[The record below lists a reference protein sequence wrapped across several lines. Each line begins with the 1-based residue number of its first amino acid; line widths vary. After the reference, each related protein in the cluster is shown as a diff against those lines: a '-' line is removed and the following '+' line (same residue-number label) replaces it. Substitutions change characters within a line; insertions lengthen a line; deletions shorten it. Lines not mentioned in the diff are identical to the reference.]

1 MRLKGRAAIVTGA
14 SRGIGKATALTF
26 AREGA
31 NVMVNFQR
39 NSEKAEEVAEYIRE
53 IGREALPFRA
63 DVSRINEVEG
73 MIQAALGRFGRI
85 DILVN
90 NAGITWR
97 KGIQDTSE
105 EEWDRVMAVN
115 LRGVFNCIKAV
126 SKQMIDQR
134 YGKIINISSADGVGV
149 ANLRNAAYACSKAGV
164 VQLTKSAALELGKY
178 GINVNC
184 VAPGVTDTDI
194 IRVQR
199 TEEEVKV
206 LFEQIRKLTALERI
220 ADPQG
225 IANAI
230 LFLASDESS
239 HITAKVLL
247 VDCGRFNF
255 M

>member
-1 MRLKGRAAIVTGA
+1 MRLKERTAIVTGA
-14 SRGIGKATALTF
+14 SRGIGKTTALTF
-26 AREGA
+26 AQEGA
-31 NVMVNFQR
+31 NVVVNFQR
-39 NSEKAEEVAEYIRE
+39 NSEKAEEVAARIRE

-63 DVSRINEVEG
+63 DVSQANEIEDMV
-73 MIQAALGRFGRI
+73 QSALGKFGRI

-97 KGIQDTSE
+97 KGIQETSE
-105 EEWDRVMAVN
+105 EDWDRVMAVN
-115 LRGVFNCIKAV
+115 LKGVFNCIKAV
-126 SKQMIDQR
+126 SKQVIDQR
-134 YGKIINISSADGVGV
+134 YGKIINISSVDGVGV

-178 GINVNC
+178 NINVNC

-199 TEEEVKV
+199 TEEEVKAV
-206 LFEQIRKLTALERI
+206 FEQIRKLTALERI
-220 ADPQG
+220 ASPQD

-230 LFLASDESS
+230 LFLASDESRQ
-239 HITAKVLL
+239 ITAKVLL
-247 VDCGRFNF
+247 VDCGRSNF

>member
-1 MRLKGRAAIVTGA
+1 MRLKGRAAVVTGA

-31 NVMVNFQR
+31 NVVVNFQR
-39 NSEKAEEVAEYIRE
+39 NSEKAEEVAKRIRE
-53 IGREALPFRA
+53 IGREALPIRA
-63 DVSRINEVEG
+63 DVSRINEVEN
-73 MIQAALGRFGRI
+73 MVKAALDKFGRI

-97 KGIQDTSE
+97 KGIQDTTE

-115 LRGVFNCIKAV
+115 LRGAFNCIKAV

-134 YGKIINISSADGVGV
+134 YGKIINISSADGLGV

-164 VQLTKSAALELGKY
+164 VQLAKSAALELGKY

-206 LFEQIRKLTALERI
+206 LFEQIRRLTALERI
-220 ADPQG
+220 ADPQDV
-225 IANAI
+225 ANTI
-230 LFLASDESS
+230 LFLASDESNQ
-239 HITAKVLL
+239 ITAKVLL

>member
-1 MRLKGRAAIVTGA
+1 LKGRAAVVTGA

-31 NVMVNFQR
+31 NVVVNFQR
-39 NSEKAEEVAEYIRE
+39 NSEKAEEVAKRIRE
-53 IGREALPFRA
+53 IGREALPIRA
-63 DVSRINEVEG
+63 DVSRINEVEN
-73 MIQAALGRFGRI
+73 MVKAALDKFGRI

-97 KGIQDTSE
+97 KGIQDTTE

-115 LRGVFNCIKAV
+115 LRGAFNCIKAV

-134 YGKIINISSADGVGV
+134 YGKIINISSADGLGV

-164 VQLTKSAALELGKY
+164 VQLAKSAALELGKY

-206 LFEQIRKLTALERI
+206 LFEQIRRLTALERI
-220 ADPQG
+220 ADPQDV
-225 IANAI
+225 ANTI
-230 LFLASDESS
+230 LFLASDESNQ
-239 HITAKVLL
+239 ITAKVLL

>member
-1 MRLKGRAAIVTGA
+1 LRLKGRAAIVTGA

-31 NVMVNFQR
+31 NVVVNFQR

-73 MIQAALGRFGRI
+73 MVQAALGKFGRI

-149 ANLRNAAYACSKAGV
+149 ANLRNAAYGCSKAGV

-199 TEEEVKV
+199 TEEEVKM
-206 LFEQIRKLTALERI
+206 LFEQIRRLTALERI
-220 ADPQG
+220 ADPQD

-230 LFLASDESS
+230 LFLASDESNQ
-239 HITAKVLL
+239 ITAKVLL

>member
-1 MRLKGRAAIVTGA
+1 LKGRAAVVTGA

-31 NVMVNFQR
+31 NVVVNFQR
-39 NSEKAEEVAEYIRE
+39 NSEKAEEVAKRIRE
-53 IGREALPFRA
+53 IGREALPIRA
-63 DVSRINEVEG
+63 DVSRINEVEN
-73 MIQAALGRFGRI
+73 MVKAALDKFGRI

-97 KGIQDTSE
+97 KGIQDTTE

-115 LRGVFNCIKAV
+115 LRGAFNCIKAV

-134 YGKIINISSADGVGV
+134 YGKIINISSADGLGV

-164 VQLTKSAALELGKY
+164 VQLAKSAALELGKY

-206 LFEQIRKLTALERI
+206 LFEQVRRLTALERI
-220 ADPQG
+220 ADPQDV
-225 IANAI
+225 ANTI
-230 LFLASDESS
+230 LFLASDESNQ
-239 HITAKVLL
+239 ITAKVLL

>member
-1 MRLKGRAAIVTGA
+1 LRLKGRAAVVTGA

-31 NVMVNFQR
+31 NVVVNFQR
-39 NSEKAEEVAEYIRE
+39 NSEKAEEVAKRIRE
-53 IGREALPFRA
+53 IGREALPIRA
-63 DVSRINEVEG
+63 DVSRINEVEN
-73 MIQAALGRFGRI
+73 MVKAALDKFGRI

-97 KGIQDTSE
+97 KGIQDTTE

-115 LRGVFNCIKAV
+115 LRGAFNCIKAV

-134 YGKIINISSADGVGV
+134 YGKIINISSADGLGV

-164 VQLTKSAALELGKY
+164 VQLAKSAALELGKY

-206 LFEQIRKLTALERI
+206 LFEQIRRLTALERI
-220 ADPQG
+220 ADPQDV
-225 IANAI
+225 ANTI
-230 LFLASDESS
+230 LFLASDESNQ
-239 HITAKVLL
+239 ITAKVLL